1 MIKKIEE
8 FVKKVDSMKREM
20 LGDDCGFVILAY
32 QEIDEKQQ
40 HNTFAAVG
48 KLSNMAECFV
58 SFMKTEPV
66 MANVVMAAS
75 SAIAQQRLVEAQMVA
90 EAKQPKKNRKKKAN

>member
-8 FVKKVDSMKREM
+8 FVKKVDSMKKEM

-40 HNTFAAVG
+40 HNNFAAGG

-90 EAKQPKKNRKKKAN
+90 EAKQTKKNRKKKAN

>member
-8 FVKKVDSMKREM
+8 FVKKVDSMKKEM
-20 LGDDCGFVILAY
+20 LGDDCGFVLLAY
-32 QEIDEKQQ
+32 QEIDDKQQ
-40 HNTFAAVG
+40 HNTFAAGG

-58 SFMKTEPV
+58 AFMKSEPV

-75 SAIAQQRLVEAQMVA
+75 SAIAQQRIVEAQMLA
-90 EAKQPKKNRKKKAN
+90 EAKKPKKTRKKKAN

>member
-8 FVKKVDSMKREM
+8 FVKKVDSMKKEM

-40 HNTFAAVG
+40 HNTFAAGG

-75 SAIAQQRLVEAQMVA
+75 SAIAQQRLAEAQMVA

>member
-8 FVKKVDSMKREM
+8 FVKRVDSMKKEM

-40 HNTFAAVG
+40 HNTFAAGG

-75 SAIAQQRLVEAQMVA
+75 SAIAQQRFVEAQMVA